1 MTNTGLVAAF
11 GKNAAYV
18 GGIVGV
24 NDADWGGSQDPKAT
38 ATVQNCV
45 NRMSGDNATDT
56 RRIKLLKDL
65 SGCATTSAA
74 SRAATAKT
82 AL

>member
-24 NDADWGGSQDPKAT
+24 NDARLGWQ
-38 ATVQNCV
+38 
-45 NRMSGDNATDT
+45 
-56 RRIKLLKDL
+56 
-65 SGCATTSAA
+65 
-74 SRAATAKT
+74 
-82 AL
+82 